1 MKPTARIAPAVLL
14 LAAACAQADSPVA
27 PEAFDAFASH
37 TTDGPPMWEVR
48 ITNLTGG
55 QPLTPPIIATHRGT
69 RLLFEVGR
77 PATFEIKEIAENG
90 NLAPMMGVLGSEKSV
105 AEWTV
110 VFGATV
116 PPVLPGEEVVTTIG
130 SVPGARWLS
139 FAAMLICTNDGFTGL
154 DAVALPRR
162 GQSITVYSDGYDAGT
177 EINTE
182 DFADIVPPCP
192 PLTGVPSTDA
202 GSGVSDPAL
211 AENGVIHHHGGI
223 VGGIDLVPA
232 IHDWDN
238 PVARIV
244 ITRIN

>member
-1 MKPTARIAPAVLL
+1 MKPIARIAPAVLV
-14 LAAACAQADSPVA
+14 LAAACAQTDTPIA
-27 PEAFDAFASH
+27 PDAIDAFASH

-69 RLLFEVGR
+69 RLMFDVGR
-77 PATFEIKEIAENG
+77 PATFEIQEIAENG
-90 NLAPMMGVLGSEKSV
+90 NLAPMMAVLGGEKGV

-110 VFGATV
+110 VFGGSA
-116 PPVLPGEEVVTTIG
+116 PPVMAGEEVVTMIG

-139 FAAMLICTNDGFTGL
+139 MAAMLICTNDGFTGV
-154 DAVALPRR
+154 DAVALPGP

-182 DFADIVPPCP
+182 DFADLVPPCP

-202 GSGVSDPAL
+202 STGVSNPVL
-211 AENGVIHHHGGI
+211 AENGVIHHHPGVQGGD
-223 VGGIDLVPA
+223 DLDPS
-232 IHDWDN
+232 IHGWSN
-238 PVARIV
+238 PVAKVV
-244 ITRIN
+244 ITRVN